1 MRLWL
6 LALIALV
13 VSPSTPAAA
22 QQVAVTVSRQG
33 DEFIAD
39 FTLPRAAPAWGFFRS
54 SPDARTRQSWRLQS
68 WQVLTPGVALQRRG
82 SYDAL
87 VGINGRPVPPR
98 VRVRVTPF
106 TGDLVSDYVPA
117 LRLGGDSV
125 AIFDG
130 HFALFS
136 VSRTNTLDRLTAT
149 GDPRLMIDTGT
160 KVRFSGRNLRL
171 AGDVDGYR
179 RGESEG
185 TYGLFDVPRAVVQ
198 NSVATV
204 LDSDLPQWIAADL
217 ASYTPKAIEVLAARL
232 GPSGVSEPTI
242 LAAWE
247 GPDRE
252 GASMNGGTLP
262 GLILMRFEGSQALR
276 PIPALTDLAHWFIA
290 HEASHF
296 WLGQSVH
303 YASQRDS
310 WIMEG
315 GADLLAMRTVHSLNP
330 AFDPRP
336 KLNEAIRDCVQ
347 LAGRPIAGAIDRGEV
362 RANYACGALFALV
375 AEKAN
380 RGDFYAFVRGLIAAN
395 RADREVSTNE
405 WLAALAR
412 AGGTQAQVTTIYAM
426 VQRGTPQPKATI
438 ANLLRGSGIPFA
450 FDRNGI
456 PQLQ

>member
-1 MRLWL
+1 MRWWL
-6 LALIALV
+6 LALLALV
-13 VSPSTPAAA
+13 VSPIAPAEA

-33 DEFIAD
+33 DAFIAD

-54 SPDARTRQSWRLQS
+54 SPDARTHGSWRLQS

-106 TGDLVSDYVPA
+106 TGDLVADYVPA

-136 VSRTNTLDRLTAT
+136 VFRANALDRLTAG

-160 KVRFSGRNLRL
+160 KVRFNGRNLRL

-179 RGESEG
+179 RGDSEG
-185 TYGLFDVPRAVVQ
+185 TYGLFDVPRPVVQ
-198 NSVATV
+198 NSIATV

-217 ASYTPKAIEVLAARL
+217 ASYTPKAIQVLTARL

-276 PIPALTDLAHWFIA
+276 PIPALADLAHWFIA
-290 HEASHF
+290 HETSHF

-303 YASQRDS
+303 YATQRDS

-336 KLNEAIRDCVQ
+336 KLNEAIRDCAN
-347 LAGRPIAGAIDRGEV
+347 LATQPIATAIDRNQV

-395 RADREVSTNE
+395 QTDREVTLAD
-405 WLAALAR
+405 WLGALAR

-426 VQRGTPQPKATI
+426 VERGTPQPKATI
-438 ANLLRGSGIPFA
+438 ANLLRGSGIPFVL
-450 FDRNGI
+450 DRNGV